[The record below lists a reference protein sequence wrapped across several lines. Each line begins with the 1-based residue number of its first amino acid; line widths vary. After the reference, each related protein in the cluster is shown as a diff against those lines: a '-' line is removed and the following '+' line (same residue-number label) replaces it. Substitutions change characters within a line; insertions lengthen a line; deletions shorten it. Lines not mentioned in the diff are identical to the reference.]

1 MKRWL
6 CCFLLITVQL
16 IAKSDTVFVSSI
28 GEQIKFSALKG
39 VKVAQTPI
47 SEQPVLIN
55 DTCFKPFQPDYKTKS
70 KQAYWLKITLTN
82 NAPYNKT
89 LYINSSM
96 CDYAFLYQKV
106 NNDLVQIAKAGR
118 LVPHKDL
125 AVKYSYLFLP
135 LNLKKSETNTYYI
148 YVYNKHIDAPYLD
161 FYLYDNKDLLFET
174 YRDKFDESAITLYF
188 LGAFT
193 FLSLFILF
201 LYYKSRHRIYL
212 FYALYLIGAILYS
225 LTRLSPIS
233 ILGNW
238 FANFPLWRISFNEP
252 AQFIFFAAYNL
263 FVIELL
269 DIKKQDLSLAKILK
283 NLAYAYLIYAL
294 FFYVFTNFYLDQSLR
309 NILFKVHRIILFPL
323 NILLAV
329 KIIYKV
335 KSPVSGYFITGISL
349 FMITSLLAVFSVL
362 FVRNYETGE
371 PIKAINIFQ
380 IGLML
385 EALCFAFALGYKIK
399 LTEDEKNNHH
409 EALILQLENNRLLTE
424 KANLE
429 LEEKIKE
436 RTTELM
442 AANKKIEEKKAK
454 EIKAFFDQKLAQAE
468 TMALRSQMNPH
479 FLFNSLNSIKYLIQ
493 SNQNKLAITY
503 LSKFSKLVRMVL
515 EHSRNELVSLAAE
528 IEALKL
534 YLEIESNRLGEQFTY
549 QINIGKEVNADEI
562 QIPPMLLQPFVEN
575 AIWHGLLNSEKATK
589 QVTISVNQHTHTTT
603 CSIIDNG
610 IGREKAALLKQQN
623 TKHYQSVG
631 TSIIFDRVKLFNQQY
646 LSKIEVQIT
655 DLINHHEVDGT
666 KVLIYINT
674 PKL

>member
-6 CCFLLITVQL
+6 CCFLLITAQL

-55 DTCFKPFQPDYKTKS
+55 DTSFKPFQPDYKTKS

-118 LVPHKDL
+118 LVPHRDL

-135 LNLKKSETNTYYI
+135 LILKKSETNTYYI

-201 LYYKSRHRIYL
+201 MYYKSRHRIYL

-252 AQFIFFAAYNL
+252 AQFICDRVVRHQKTRPVSCQN
-263 FVIELL
+263 IE
-269 DIKKQDLSLAKILK
+269 KLSLRLPH
-283 NLAYAYLIYAL
+283 LRTVFLCIYQL
-294 FFYVFTNFYLDQSLR
+294 LLRPKFT
-309 NILFKVHRIILFPL
+309 
-323 NILLAV
+323 
-329 KIIYKV
+329 
-335 KSPVSGYFITGISL
+335 
-349 FMITSLLAVFSVL
+349 
-362 FVRNYETGE
+362 
-371 PIKAINIFQ
+371 
-380 IGLML
+380 
-385 EALCFAFALGYKIK
+385 
-399 LTEDEKNNHH
+399 
-409 EALILQLENNRLLTE
+409 
-424 KANLE
+424 
-429 LEEKIKE
+429 
-436 RTTELM
+436 
-442 AANKKIEEKKAK
+442 
-454 EIKAFFDQKLAQAE
+454 
-468 TMALRSQMNPH
+468 
-479 FLFNSLNSIKYLIQ
+479 KY
-493 SNQNKLAITY
+493 T
-503 LSKFSKLVRMVL
+503 F
-515 EHSRNELVSLAAE
+515 
-528 IEALKL
+528 
-534 YLEIESNRLGEQFTY
+534 
-549 QINIGKEVNADEI
+549 
-562 QIPPMLLQPFVEN
+562 
-575 AIWHGLLNSEKATK
+575 
-589 QVTISVNQHTHTTT
+589 
-603 CSIIDNG
+603 
-610 IGREKAALLKQQN
+610 
-623 TKHYQSVG
+623 
-631 TSIIFDRVKLFNQQY
+631 
-646 LSKIEVQIT
+646 
-655 DLINHHEVDGT
+655 
-666 KVLIYINT
+666 
-674 PKL
+674 